1 MFSLLLPICLIRAS
15 AVIVPSNFVKREALR
30 FFPWLKRK
38 LCVTYEAADGVF
50 SKKVRVSKKP
60 FILAFTSKNPKKNTQ
75 RLLEAYGRLK
85 KDYPHLQLV
94 VVGEGFKE
102 NVSDAR
108 LNGLYRSCK
117 CLVYPSLYEGFGLPI
132 LEAFAAGA
140 PVIASDI
147 PVFREIAGSAAILVN
162 PRNTQEM
169 AGKIKKL
176 LRDPSLVARLIKRG
190 RKRARMFSWGACAK
204 ETLKVYERVAG

>member
-1 MFSLLLPICLIRAS
+1 LKPSLT
-15 AVIVPSNFVKREALR
+15 
-30 FFPWLKRK
+30 WLKRK

-50 SKKVRVSKKP
+50 YSKLKVSKKP

-147 PVFREIAGSAAILVN
+147 PVFREIAGKAAVFVN
-162 PRNTQEM
+162 PKNTHEM
-169 AGKIKKL
+169 EREIKKL
-176 LRDPSLVARLIKRG
+176 LKSPSLAARLIKRG
-190 RKRARMFSWGACAK
+190 RERARMFSWGACAK